1 MLHKTAWDMQH
12 DLIWERGGTILFHLS
27 AASPAMAEGSQAI
40 LETFKKFDA
49 DGSGCIDREEL
60 GAVLK
65 ALEGKFD
72 NESIDSLLLQAD
84 SSFWNRLAALLLFNC
99 WTSGT

>member
-1 MLHKTAWDMQH
+1 
-12 DLIWERGGTILFHLS
+12 
-27 AASPAMAEGSQAI
+27 MAEGSQAI

-84 SSFWNRLAALLLFNC
+84 SSF
-99 WTSGT
+99 